1 MEAHALTPF
10 LSEEEN
16 TKQPLAF
23 PFLTLLLS
31 GGHTMLVLAS
41 GVGQYKILAS
51 TSDDS
56 IGDAFDKAAKHLAIP
71 TDWLRQSPG
80 ASLEAFAAQAPPP
93 GSPSEAIPK
102 FTLPLK
108 GKPEFSYSGIK
119 SGFKRRLDEAV
130 AVAGCERVEEL
141 PTATRQMY
149 AQAFQAAAFAQVEDK
164 LGLVLAR
171 PAAESTSRTGT
182 KDTVRPEE
190 WDSAAGLDDC
200 RHLVVSGGVAANSE
214 LRRRLQS
221 IWREEEGRH
230 LLFPPIE
237 YCVDVSITG
246 FSQRKS
252 QQIDPSLPASNPL

>member
-10 LSEEEN
+10 LTEEED
-16 TKQPLAF
+16 TKYPLAF

-41 GVGQYKILAS
+41 GIGRYKILAS

-80 ASLEAFAAQAPPP
+80 ASLEAFAAQAP
-93 GSPSEAIPK
+93 SPTSAKEAIPK

-108 GKPEFSYSGIK
+108 GKPQFSYSGIK

-130 AVAGCERVEEL
+130 SSAGCEKVEGL

-164 LGLVLAR
+164 LGLVIAKPVEEDAMQSVR
-171 PAAESTSRTGT
+171 
-182 KDTVRPEE
+182 KDVVRPRE
-190 WDSAAGLDDC
+190 WDSAIGLDDC
-200 RHLVVSGGVAANSE
+200 KHLVVSGGVAANSE
-214 LRRRLQS
+214 LRRRLKS
-221 IWREEEGRH
+221 IWKEEEGRH

-237 YCVDVSITG
+237 YCVDVSI
-246 FSQRKS
+246 SS
-252 QQIDPSLPASNPL
+252 VI